1 MVEIKK
7 YLEENFEKVNTS
19 LFDNIYTINLNK
31 KNDQIYI
38 VYCPNLINMEE
49 FIHKFCIYFDNKEIN
64 FHCYEILIITNKDVP
79 YFRGCIEERGIKF
92 FNIMKIN
99 NNEKN
104 IVCGKP
110 YFLQGIRMKKI
121 IKKIKSLTNYSLK
134 FIG

>member
-38 VYCPNLINMEE
+38 VYYPNLINMEE

-64 FHCYEILIITNKDVP
+64 FHCYEILIIINEDVP